1 MRSPRRPWR
10 RRVLDRLVGLADLLV
25 PAGRAVVVHSSPD
38 LDDSTVALLRG
49 APPGI
54 DVIVLAEDLSGAQRR
69 ADALV
74 LRPRLLGRRSRRG
87 LLAYLRSPVAVT
99 THGVFGARRRPRG
112 KQVVGL
118 WHGEFGKRIGTFV
131 GERPRHFDW
140 VPVSSQ
146 LARQVRS
153 AEFALDPARIH
164 VVGSPRQAL
173 LEDPDA
179 VRRRLGLTGP
189 QVVVAPTY
197 RVSVQGMARADGD
210 VARVAQEEPWTWPE
224 TAALLEEHGATIWLR
239 PHPAADQ
246 QVGAGERVRLA
257 RNRDLEELG
266 VTFYELLGAA
276 DCLVTDYS
284 SIWVDHLVRDVPV
297 LGFCPDLEVY
307 RRTRGLALEPY
318 EEWFPGP
325 VVGRGEDLVAERARV
340 LAGHADHAA
349 RRRATRALL
358 VDAAGTEPVART
370 WDAVRERVGRRPAAA
385 PPASRGGSAPS

>member
-54 DVIVLAEDLSGAQRR
+54 EVIVLVEDLPAARRR
-69 ADALV
+69 AAALGV
-74 LRPRLLGRRSRRG
+74 TAELVGRRSRAG
-87 LLAYLRSPVAVT
+87 LVAYLRSPVSVT
-99 THGVFGARRRPRG
+99 THGVFGARPRPRD

-118 WHGEFGKRIGTFV
+118 WHGEFGKQIGTFV

-140 VPVSSQ
+140 VPVSSP

-153 AEFALDPARIH
+153 AEFALDPANIH

-173 LEDPDA
+173 LADPVT
-179 VRRRLGLTGP
+179 VRERLGLSGP

-210 VARVAQEEPWTWPE
+210 VGRLAEEEPWAWPE
-224 TAALLEEHGATIWLR
+224 TADLLERHGATLWLR

-246 QVGAGERVRLA
+246 QVREGERVRLA
-257 RNRDLEELG
+257 RNGDLEELG
-266 VTFYELLGAA
+266 MTFYELLAAA

-297 LGFCPDLEVY
+297 LGFCPDLDSY
-307 RRTRGLALEPY
+307 RGTRGLALEPY
-318 EEWFPGP
+318 EQWFPGP
-325 VVGRGEDLVAERARV
+325 VVARGEDLVAALARV
-340 LAGHADHAA
+340 LEGHDDHVE

-358 VDAAGTEPVART
+358 IHAGGSDPVART
-370 WDAVRERVGRRPAAA
+370 WDAVRQRVERRPAAA
-385 PPASRGGSAPS
+385 PRASRAGSAPS

>member
-49 APPGI
+49 APREI
-54 DVIVLAEDLSGAQRR
+54 AVIVLAEDLPAARRR
-69 ADALV
+69 AAALG
-74 LRPRLLGRRSRRG
+74 LGARLVARRSRHG
-87 LLAYLRSPVAVT
+87 VWAYLRAPVAVT
-99 THGVFGARRRPRG
+99 THGVFGSRPRPGG

-118 WHGEFGKRIGTFV
+118 WHGEFGKQIGAFV
-131 GERPRHFDW
+131 GGRPRHFDW
-140 VPVSSQ
+140 VPVSSH

-173 LEDPDA
+173 LADPA
-179 VRRRLGLTGP
+179 GVRERLGLVGP

-210 VARVAQEEPWTWPE
+210 EGRLAEQAPWTWPE
-224 TAALLEEHGATIWLR
+224 MSALLTRHGATVWLR

-246 QVGAGERVRLA
+246 EVRPGSRVRLA
-257 RNRDLEELG
+257 RNEDLEQLG
-266 VTFYELLGAA
+266 ATFYELLATA

-284 SIWVDHLVRDVPV
+284 SIWVDHLLCDVPV
-297 LGFCPDLEVY
+297 LGFCPDLESY

-325 VVGRGEDLVAERARV
+325 LLAGGEALLTALGRV
-340 LAGHADHAA
+340 LEGADDHAE
-349 RRRATRALL
+349 RRRATRSLL
-358 VDAAGTEPVART
+358 VADERQDPVASTWEAVSERIERRRRAAPRGSRAGT
-370 WDAVRERVGRRPAAA
+370 AA
-385 PPASRGGSAPS
+385 S